1 MISLDI
7 DLSYLSRYYH
17 INTDNWKQ
25 YKNMSITEIMQTEA
39 EQGNT
44 KAAEFLM
51 RITSNP
57 EELCKLFQLAD
68 PKNRYLIIAH
78 MNKDD
83 QMKLMEFLK
92 PEELVLGLSIFTQEA
107 LVELMKQLPPE
118 TLATVVLEKMDP
130 EKFLQQL
137 PEEYMNEFLSS
148 DKMDKNI
155 FMAALEEVDES
166 ELQKMMEHATGQPCY
181 DNSESIIQQMGK
193 MDDHQ
198 FQRAVLSF
206 EPEGKRQLIAGM
218 LQEKPELF
226 EEFSPEAMTHPFKTM
241 QKEEILKSLT
251 VLETQELL
259 PMVENLPQDVMALIA
274 TQIDPEV
281 FSKVLCSDFA
291 NIIASCG
298 FKM

>member
-68 PKNRYLIIAH
+68 PK
-78 MNKDD
+78 DD

-137 PEEYMNEFLSS
+137 PGEYMNEFLSS

-155 FMAALEEVDES
+155 FMAALE
-166 ELQKMMEHATGQPCY
+166 
-181 DNSESIIQQMGK
+181 
-193 MDDHQ
+193 
-198 FQRAVLSF
+198 
-206 EPEGKRQLIAGM
+206 
-218 LQEKPELF
+218 
-226 EEFSPEAMTHPFKTM
+226 
-241 QKEEILKSLT
+241 
-251 VLETQELL
+251 
-259 PMVENLPQDVMALIA
+259 
-274 TQIDPEV
+274 
-281 FSKVLCSDFA
+281 
-291 NIIASCG
+291 
-298 FKM
+298 